1 MFSAYPI
8 QTKFNKLYLS
18 IFSVSLVY
26 FLLFTA
32 FYLVCFL
39 DKEGL
44 YKLIIANETYK
55 NLPFTL
61 SFEDIKLIAVELMA
75 YISGKMPFLETNVY
89 INGVPTA
96 FYSLRSMIHMA
107 DVRNIILTLAKINY
121 IAIFLCLISLFK
133 LINVNGVLIELEK
146 VYKRT
151 VIIITT
157 ILVMILI
164 FAAINFDA
172 FFVRFHKVLF
182 TNDLW
187 LLDPNEDYIICLL
200 PEKIFMIYGLRIVI
214 AMVLAVV
221 FSVFLL
227 HILSKIQSR
236 QEAK

>member
-1 MFSAYPI
+1 MRA
-8 QTKFNKLYLS
+8 KFNKLYLS

-44 YKLIIANETYK
+44 YKLIMANETYK

-61 SFEDIKLIAVELMA
+61 SFEDIKLIAVELMS
-75 YISGKMPFLETNVY
+75 YISGKLLFLETNVN

-96 FYSLRSMIHMA
+96 FYSIRSMIHMA
-107 DVRNIILTLAKINY
+107 DVRNIILTLSKINY
-121 IAIFLCLISLFK
+121 VAIFLCLMSLFR
-133 LINVNGVLIELEK
+133 LINVNGVLTELEK
-146 VYKRT
+146 IYKRT
-151 VIIITT
+151 VIIITS
-157 ILVMILI
+157 ILVAILI
-164 FAAINFDA
+164 FASVNFDA
-172 FFVRFHKVLF
+172 FFVRFHKILF

-187 LLDPNEDYIICLL
+187 LLDPDEDYIICLL
-200 PEKIFMIYGLRIVI
+200 PEKIFMIYGLRII
-214 AMVLAVV
+214 LAMVLAVL

-227 HILSKIQSR
+227 HTLSKIQSR

>member
-1 MFSAYPI
+1 MLSAYPLK
-8 QTKFNKLYLS
+8 TKFNKLYLS
-18 IFSVSLVY
+18 IFSISLIY
-26 FLLFTA
+26 FLLFTS

-55 NLPFTL
+55 ELPFTL
-61 SFEDIKLIAVELMA
+61 SFEDIKLIATELMS
-75 YISGKMPFLETNVY
+75 YISGKMRFLETNVY

-96 FYSLRSMIHMA
+96 FYSIRSSIHMA
-107 DVRNIILTLAKINY
+107 DVRNIILTLTKINY
-121 IAIFLCLISLFK
+121 IAIFLCLISLLK
-133 LINVNGVLIELEK
+133 SINVNGVLIELEK
-146 VYKRT
+146 IYKRT

-157 ILVMILI
+157 ALVAILI
-164 FAAINFDA
+164 FASVNFDA
-172 FFVRFHKVLF
+172 FFIRFHRILF

-214 AMVLAVV
+214 TMILSVA

-227 HILSKIQSR
+227 HILSKIQSH

>member
-1 MFSAYPI
+1 MFSAYPL
-8 QTKFNKLYLS
+8 QSKFNKLYLS
-18 IFSVSLVY
+18 IFSISLIY
-26 FLLFTA
+26 FILFTA

-61 SFEDIKLIAVELMA
+61 SFEDIKLIAVELME
-75 YISGKMPFLETNVY
+75 YISGKLPFLETSVS
-89 INGVPTA
+89 INGVPTV
-96 FYSLRSMIHMA
+96 FYSIRSMIHMG
-107 DVRNIILTLAKINY
+107 DVRNIIVTLMKINY
-121 IAIFLCLISLFK
+121 VAIFLCLISLFK
-133 LINVNGVLIELEK
+133 LINLNGFLTELEK

-157 ILVMILI
+157 ILVAILI
-164 FAAINFDA
+164 FGLVNFDA
-172 FFVRFHKVLF
+172 FFVRFHKILF